1 MFCNNLSRGQ
11 AGDKLVK
18 HVGTKLLDDLVEHIN
33 SANINW
39 GGAVACEVVW
49 VPTAETP
56 TASRVPGT
64 GTVDVHRDRRWK
76 WRCSSPVGWSSSV
89 PYFLSILFW
98 TSYQFLPGFLTV
110 AMSMELSCLA
120 K

>member
-1 MFCNNLSRGQ
+1 MRQRAHCSLCAGGKILLGHCSCMFCNNLSRGQ

-18 HVGTKLLDDLVEHIN
+18 HVSTKLLDDLVEHID

-39 GGAVACEVVW
+39 GGAVTCEVVW

-89 PYFLSILFW
+89 GRII
-98 TSYQFLPGFLTV
+98 
-110 AMSMELSCLA
+110 
-120 K
+120 